1 MAKWNKIIVSGSNV
15 EFNDI
20 SASGNVVPQNTDGGS
35 LGTTSLN
42 WSDLFLDSGAVIN
55 FDSGDVTLTHAA
67 GKLTFGGD
75 GAVELDFN
83 NHEMTNV
90 DIDSGAIDGT
100 AINNSVIGGSTP
112 AAGSFTTIAASNDI
126 TANGNIVGDGAT
138 NLTSMGDFT
147 STKVNGVISG
157 SSTSTGSFGHLMVG
171 GGDFSSASLAS
182 AIEANAVTTYTNAT
196 DNRVVTSTG
205 AGGINGEA
213 NLTFDGNNLLIGST
227 GKLYLNDAGG
237 EHISGDG
244 SVLSIAGGTE
254 IDLTA
259 TDIDINGDVD
269 ISGNTVIGGN
279 LTVNGSTTT
288 VASTNV
294 TVGDAFLFLATGSAA
309 TEGKDAGLVVQSGS
323 AVDSGSALYH
333 DHSSQRW
340 SVAKQIA
347 ASDTTV
353 TPLEFV
359 VTAKALGDNDN
370 PVDGDKEYGVGEIAI
385 KDNGEIW
392 IYS

>member
-20 SASGNVVPQNTDGGS
+20 SASGNVVPQITDGGS

-67 GKLTFGGD
+67 GKLTVGGD

-83 NHEMTNV
+83 NKEMTNV
-90 DIDSGAIDGT
+90 DIDSGAIDG
-100 AINNSVIGGSTP
+100 AVIGGNSA

-244 SVLSIAGGTE
+244 DVLSIAGGTE

-288 VASTNV
+288 VSSTNV

-309 TEGKDAGLVVQSGS
+309 SNVDGGIIVQEGSN
-323 AVDSGSALYH
+323 VDSGSALYH
-333 DHSSQRW
+333 DTDSNRW
-340 SVAKQIA
+340 SVQKDVKAD
-347 ASDTTV
+347 DTAV

-359 VTAKALGDNDN
+359 VTAKALGDDDD

>member
-90 DIDSGAIDGT
+90 DIDSGAIDGV
-100 AINNSVIGGSTP
+100 VIGGNSA

-237 EHISGDG
+237 EHRSGDG
-244 SVLSIAGGTE
+244 DVLSIAGGTE